1 MDVLKM
7 GLLKRQISSV
17 LLSGLILSL
26 SACASSGPGR
36 KAIEKAPA
44 QSEIQGIQ
52 IVPVT
57 DSVARSLKV
66 NTQTPGFAET
76 LGNAPP
82 VGMVIGR
89 GDVLEISIWEAPP
102 AALFGTTVQ
111 TGSSIQTSRTTTLP
125 EFLVGPS
132 GSISVPFA
140 GVVNVS
146 GRTLPQ
152 IEREIV
158 ARLRGKAHLPQVI
171 ARLVRNATANVIVV
185 GDVNNSTR
193 VPLTPKGETLLDALA
208 AAGGTRQPVEKM
220 TVQISR
226 DGAIQRMALQD
237 VIDEPRQNIILRSD
251 DVITA
256 VFQPYSFT
264 VLGASGRNEEVRF
277 EGTGITLAQAMGRLG
292 GLQDGRA
299 DAKGV
304 FLFRWEEPKLLNGPI
319 DPSLPKKDGKIPVIY
334 QINMR
339 DPEVFF
345 AMQNFDMRNADV
357 IFVANS
363 SITEIQRFAGIV
375 ASTLLPIAS
384 LENSISN

>member
-1 MDVLKM
+1 MLISFNIERKIDCLKPPKTSSRLKMDVLKM

-26 SACASSGPGR
+26 TACASSGPGR

-226 DGAIQRMALQD
+226 DGAI
-237 VIDEPRQNIILRSD
+237 
-251 DVITA
+251 
-256 VFQPYSFT
+256 
-264 VLGASGRNEEVRF
+264 
-277 EGTGITLAQAMGRLG
+277 
-292 GLQDGRA
+292 
-299 DAKGV
+299 
-304 FLFRWEEPKLLNGPI
+304 
-319 DPSLPKKDGKIPVIY
+319 
-334 QINMR
+334 
-339 DPEVFF
+339 
-345 AMQNFDMRNADV
+345 
-357 IFVANS
+357 
-363 SITEIQRFAGIV
+363 
-375 ASTLLPIAS
+375 
-384 LENSISN
+384 